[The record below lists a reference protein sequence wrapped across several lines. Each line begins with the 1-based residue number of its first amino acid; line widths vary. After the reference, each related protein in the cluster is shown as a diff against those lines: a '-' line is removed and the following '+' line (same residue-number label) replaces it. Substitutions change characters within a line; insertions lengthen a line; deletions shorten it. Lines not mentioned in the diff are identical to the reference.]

1 MYIVTTDE
9 KPENRQVIFRLRVS
23 SPASGYI
30 LIDLGVW
37 EIAELTSKRRLSV
50 SLVASKGRGA
60 LGALKLKVVGKE
72 YQVRK
77 RKGCIYSTNRKHHQ
91 RDAMAEI

>member
-9 KPENRQVIFRLRVS
+9 KPENCQVIFRLRVS

-37 EIAELTSKRRLSV
+37 EIAALTSKRRLRV
-50 SLVASKGRGA
+50 SLIASEGRGS
-60 LGALKLKVVGKE
+60 LK
-72 YQVRK
+72 
-77 RKGCIYSTNRKHHQ
+77 
-91 RDAMAEI
+91 A